1 MISYIKGTITEKSP
15 TYMVVEANG
24 IGYHINIS
32 LNTYSHFEKMTDIKI
47 LTWLQIRE
55 DAHVLFGFAS
65 ESERSIFLLLLS
77 VSGVGT
83 NTARLLLSGMN
94 VEELKSAI
102 IQEDVFTFSKVKGIG
117 PKTAK
122 RIIVE
127 LKDKVMKESGEAGST
142 IISNTKDNTIRDEAL
157 SALVALGFN
166 RIAVQKTVNA
176 LLKENDST
184 LTVEELI
191 KKSLRMLS

>member
-1 MISYIKGTITEKSP
+1 MIAYIKGTITEKSP
-15 TYMVVEANG
+15 TYLIVEANG
-24 IGYHINIS
+24 IGYQIHIS
-32 LNTYSHFEKMTDIKI
+32 LNTYIHYENMTDIKI

-55 DAHVLFGFAS
+55 DAHVLFGFSTEA
-65 ESERSIFLLLLS
+65 ERSLFLLLLS

-94 VEELKSAI
+94 VDELKSAI
-102 IQEDVFTFSKVKGIG
+102 IQEDVNTFSKVKGIG

-127 LKDKVMKESGEAGST
+127 LKDKVMKESGDLNSV
-142 IISNTKDNTIRDEAL
+142 IISSTKDNTLREEAL

-176 LLKENDST
+176 IMKENNTS
-184 LTVEELI
+184 LSVEELI
-191 KKSLRMLS
+191 KKSLRLLS

>member
-1 MISYIKGTITEKSP
+1 MISYIKGIITEKSP
-15 TYMVVEANG
+15 TYLIVEANG

-32 LNTYSHFEKMTDIKI
+32 LNTYSHFEQTTEIKI
-47 LTWLQIRE
+47 LTWLQVRE
-55 DAHVLFGFAS
+55 DAHVLFGFSS
-65 ESERSIFLLLLS
+65 EVERSIFLLLLS

-142 IISNTKDNTIRDEAL
+142 LISNTKDNTIRDEAL

-166 RIAVQKTVNA
+166 RIAVQKIVNT
-176 LLKENDST
+176 LLKENESS

>member
-1 MISYIKGTITEKSP
+1 
-15 TYMVVEANG
+15 
-24 IGYHINIS
+24 
-32 LNTYSHFEKMTDIKI
+32 
-47 LTWLQIRE
+47 
-55 DAHVLFGFAS
+55 VLFGFSTEA
-65 ESERSIFLLLLS
+65 ERSLFLLLLS

-94 VEELKSAI
+94 VDELKSAI
-102 IQEDVFTFSKVKGIG
+102 IQEDVNTFSKVKGIG

-127 LKDKVMKESGEAGST
+127 LKDKVMKESGDLNSV
-142 IISNTKDNTIRDEAL
+142 IISSTKDNTLREEAL

-176 LLKENDST
+176 IMKENNTS
-184 LTVEELI
+184 LSVEELI
-191 KKSLRMLS
+191 KKSLRLLS

>member
-184 LTVEELI
+184 ITVEELI

>member
-1 MISYIKGTITEKSP
+1 MIAYIKGTITEKSP
-15 TYMVVEANG
+15 TYLIVEANG
-24 IGYHINIS
+24 IGYQILIS
-32 LNTYSHFEKMTDIKI
+32 LNTYIHYENMTDIKI

-55 DAHVLFGFAS
+55 DAHVLFGFSTEA
-65 ESERSIFLLLLS
+65 ERSLFLLLLS

-94 VEELKSAI
+94 VDELKSAI
-102 IQEDVFTFSKVKGIG
+102 IQEDVNTFSKVKGIG

-127 LKDKVMKESGEAGST
+127 LKDKVMKESGDLNSV
-142 IISNTKDNTIRDEAL
+142 IISSTKDNTLREEAL

-176 LLKENDST
+176 IMKENNTS
-184 LTVEELI
+184 LSVEELI
-191 KKSLRMLS
+191 KKSLRLLS